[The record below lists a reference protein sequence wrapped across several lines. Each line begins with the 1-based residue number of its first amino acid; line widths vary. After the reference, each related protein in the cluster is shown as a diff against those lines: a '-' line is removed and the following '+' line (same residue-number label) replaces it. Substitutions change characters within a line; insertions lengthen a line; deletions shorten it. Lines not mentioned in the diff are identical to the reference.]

1 MNQDWKKFTG
11 TVAHELRDENLSS
24 KERAELVSVAA
35 MLAVTKEKASPSEAL
50 LTRILKETSSTTAS
64 TDRSPY
70 TNKKKYRFS
79 LSSLPVL
86 FENFFSQKKWLLAS
100 GTIAT
105 LVLVVTLSF
114 STSKQTFIAERSWL
128 PESENVSITDNITAF
143 VTTGSL
149 SKKVN
154 QKSESQDEADSNIP
168 PQPSENATDTDLD
181 TLLALTYKSE
191 ASTLTFDEDVAFQNM
206 DQDMDS
212 LTQLYDENSL

>member
-50 LTRILKETSSTTAS
+50 LTRILEETSSTTVS

-168 PQPSENATDTDLD
+168 PQQSENATDTDLD
-181 TLLALTYKSE
+181 TLLAFTHKSE

>member
-128 PESENVSITDNITAF
+128 PESENVSIADNITAF

-154 QKSESQDEADSNIP
+154 QKPESQDEADSNIP
-168 PQPSENATDTDLD
+168 PQQSENATDTDLD
-181 TLLALTYKSE
+181 TLLAFTHKSE